1 MNVLAFCLRWL
12 NRLRGLPLW
21 LRLLTGFLFGIVA
34 FLCRS
39 NLLDHRM
46 GAGRD
51 LMLVA
56 IVLSAFWFGF
66 LPGLVTGAMVRG
78 LSLWWFTGPQEV
90 TLVRPWNDFGIPF
103 FIVIAV
109 GGAAAAGHALLVLS
123 NADDRPDDDPPTR
136 LGS

>member
-1 MNVLAFCLRWL
+1 MNVLAFALRWL
-12 NRLRGLPLW
+12 ERLRTLPLW
-21 LRLLTGFLFGIVA
+21 LRLLAGFLLGIIA
-34 FLCRS
+34 FLCRA

-66 LPGLVTGAMVRG
+66 LPGLVTGAVVRG
-78 LSLWWFTGPQEV
+78 LALWWFVGPQEV
-90 TLVRPWNDFGIPF
+90 TLVRPWNDYGIAF

-109 GGAAAAGHALLVLS
+109 GGSAAAGHALLILA
-123 NADDRPDDDPPTR
+123 NDGKPGDDPPR
-136 LGS
+136 QLEG